1 VENQENDNGTQQ
13 WKKKERK
20 KQSFLRRMEKVEV
33 SRNENSTGN
42 IRNWEFKKVKGD
54 KSKTIVTRSY

>member
-42 IRNWEFKKVKGD
+42 IRNWEFKKSERRQKQND
-54 KSKTIVTRSY
+54 SDEK